1 MKNLRTLAA
10 AALLAAT
17 LAGCGTTG
25 APTGAAKTAA
35 AAMQAQKAKGQKATA
50 DRPAPPAAAQGTA
63 KKGAPKQ
70 GLAARE
76 SQRIAER
83 SLYRYADLTRA
94 WERAWSDSEKDRI
107 EQDMLV
113 ELHSS
118 IEDIQQVTSSSGHDS
133 ADRRAYDIA
142 DQGLNR
148 YDRLFREWERAYGDR
163 EKRRITNDMLSG
175 MVQTLE
181 DVKRNY

>member
-1 MKNLRTLAA
+1 MKNLRTFAA

-25 APTGAAKTAA
+25 APTGAAATGA
-35 AAMQAQKAKGQKATA
+35 AAMQAQKAKGQKASA
-50 DRPAPPAAAQGTA
+50 DRPAPPAAEQG
-63 KKGAPKQ
+63 KPKQ

-76 SQRIAER
+76 STRMAER
-83 SLYRYADLTRA
+83 SLYRYAELTRA

-107 EQDMLV
+107 EQDMLT
-113 ELHSS
+113 ELHSA
-118 IEDIQQVTSSSGHDS
+118 IEDVQQVTSSSGHDS

-148 YDRLFREWERAYGDR
+148 YDRLYREWQMAWGDR
-163 EKRRITNDMLSG
+163 EKRRIINDMLSG
-175 MVQTLE
+175 MVQTLQ

>member
-50 DRPAPPAAAQGTA
+50 ERPAPPATTA
-63 KKGAPKQ
+63 DTKQ

-83 SLYRYADLTRA
+83 SLYRYSELIRA

-107 EQDMLV
+107 EQDMLS
-113 ELHSS
+113 ELHAALG
-118 IEDIQQVTSSSGHDS
+118 DVQQVTSSSGHDS

-148 YDRLFREWERAYGDR
+148 YDRLYRDWERAYGDR
-163 EKRRITNDMLSG
+163 EKREITNDMLSG
-175 MVQTLE
+175 MVQTLQ